1 MLPELRKWR
10 RERVKLRTL
19 PNMADRFFHSSLGAL
34 THSSLIS
41 LSNSMVAFKLTDL
54 IQSAWTSP
62 LSANHNIYICVVS
75 TTLAGQSEHSV
86 DSTHGSDSLGSSFFQ
101 CKLSWNIWLDIVD
114 KWQLGRMLS
123 WGFLSLDRA
132 GLYAS
137 RNALYPTKER
147 RKEFKSRKRKL
158 CLRDA
163 SRCWLK

>member
-1 MLPELRKWR
+1 MFSIQRRFKTYRQGKYEGWGMLPELQNWRR

-114 KWQLGRMLS
+114 KWQLGRTSS
-123 WGFLSLDRA
+123 WGFLSLSQTVA
-132 GLYAS
+132 II
-137 RNALYPTKER
+137 EI
-147 RKEFKSRKRKL
+147 
-158 CLRDA
+158 
-163 SRCWLK
+163 